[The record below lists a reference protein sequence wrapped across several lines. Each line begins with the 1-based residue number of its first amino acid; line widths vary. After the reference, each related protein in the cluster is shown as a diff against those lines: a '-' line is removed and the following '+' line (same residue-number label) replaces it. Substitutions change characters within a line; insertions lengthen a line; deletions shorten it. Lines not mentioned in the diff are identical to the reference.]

1 MLWGEDL
8 YTKLSDIYQ
17 KKGSLLY
24 RIPLEVLCRPKYG
37 LKHELQSAQAR
48 VLSEQSAYLLPIR
61 LDDTEI
67 PGILPTIAYLDW
79 NRENPEIIAD
89 SHRKKIEG
97 ISEEISVFAKKVKQ
111 GSCI

>member
-17 KKGSLLY
+17 KKAHYCIAFLS
-24 RIPLEVLCRPKYG
+24 KYYVAKVWT
-37 LKHELQSAQAR
+37 KHELQSAQAR

-79 NRENPEIIAD
+79 NKENPEIIAD
-89 SHRKKIEG
+89 LIVKKLKRV
-97 ISEEISVFAKKVKQ
+97 SEESFCICREAKQ